1 MKKNKTVDN
10 WLQEWPRDF
19 LIVGIGASAG
29 GIQALKEFFKN
40 VPPDSGMAY
49 VVILHLSPD
58 RDSQLAQVVQAT
70 TAIPVTQVTE
80 KVKIKPDHIYVVPPN
95 QHLVIQDSFIAPS
108 LNVTVED
115 RRAPVDIFFRN
126 LADTHGARAICV
138 VLSGTGANGSMGLKR
153 IKELGGAAYVQN
165 PKEAEFD
172 EMPRNSIATAL
183 VDDVLPA
190 AEIPRKI
197 VAFKNSLGTVR
208 ISVEVEK
215 TSEEEQ
221 HALREILT
229 QLRFKTGHDFHNY
242 KRPTLLR
249 RIERR
254 IYIRNLASL
263 TEYADYVQKN
273 PDECVSLMKDLL
285 ISVTNFFRD
294 KKAWNAIEVEV
305 LPRVLK
311 EKNAQKQLRIWVA
324 GCATGEEAYSIA
336 MLSAEKTLGV
346 LGAPKVQI
354 FATDIDEMAIAQARE
369 GFYSVNDAAD
379 VSPERM
385 SRFFNKERNGY
396 RVRREIR
403 EMVMFAH
410 HNFLKDPPFSHLDII
425 SCRNVLI
432 YLNHTAQER
441 VAETFHFAL
450 NLGGFLFLGLSESAD
465 KVSDLYSIFSREH
478 HIFQSRPANR
488 HFYPIPESVP
498 KYTSE
503 LPQPFTAEQERRN
516 AERISFGELHHLL
529 LEQYAPPSILINE
542 EYDLVHVSEK
552 AGRYLRIKGGEPS
565 RNLLSL
571 VSPELALELRSALFQ
586 AIERKSPVE
595 SRELKI
601 DVENRIETVNIHVR
615 PVLKDGDVAKGLI
628 LVLFEPAATENGDTG
643 NDEVILT
650 GDGRSRHAEEELQRM
665 KSQLRSTMDQYEIQ
679 GEELKSSNE
688 ELQAM
693 NEELRSSAEELE
705 TSKEELQSINEELRT
720 VNQELKLKVEE
731 TTLANNNLQNLMNS
745 ANIGTIF
752 LDRSLRIALYTPD
765 ILNIFNLIP
774 SDSGRPITDITN
786 KLEYSGNLLKDAKMV
801 LEKRVVVESEVT
813 TTDGKA
819 FLMRLLPYRTTEDGI
834 SGVVLTFVDITKLK
848 RTEDALRESEAKV
861 IQFPNDNVK
870 YMFIHLSDD
879 MVKALSKALAKE
891 ENNELLTKADFAN
904 SFKPLYK
911 NGLIAVKRI
920 KHDNKNKNVWYITK
934 LGKKALET
942 YGVEW
947 AS

>member
-1 MKKNKTVDN
+1 
-10 WLQEWPRDF
+10 
-19 LIVGIGASAG
+19 
-29 GIQALKEFFKN
+29 
-40 VPPDSGMAY
+40 
-49 VVILHLSPD
+49 
-58 RDSQLAQVVQAT
+58 
-70 TAIPVTQVTE
+70 
-80 KVKIKPDHIYVVPPN
+80 
-95 QHLVIQDSFIAPS
+95 
-108 LNVTVED
+108 
-115 RRAPVDIFFRN
+115 
-126 LADTHGARAICV
+126 
-138 VLSGTGANGSMGLKR
+138 
-153 IKELGGAAYVQN
+153 
-165 PKEAEFD
+165 
-172 EMPRNSIATAL
+172 
-183 VDDVLPA
+183 
-190 AEIPRKI
+190 
-197 VAFKNSLGTVR
+197 
-208 ISVEVEK
+208 
-215 TSEEEQ
+215 
-221 HALREILT
+221 
-229 QLRFKTGHDFHNY
+229 
-242 KRPTLLR
+242 
-249 RIERR
+249 
-254 IYIRNLASL
+254 
-263 TEYADYVQKN
+263 
-273 PDECVSLMKDLL
+273 
-285 ISVTNFFRD
+285 
-294 KKAWNAIEVEV
+294 
-305 LPRVLK
+305 
-311 EKNAQKQLRIWVA
+311 
-324 GCATGEEAYSIA
+324 
-336 MLSAEKTLGV
+336 
-346 LGAPKVQI
+346 
-354 FATDIDEMAIAQARE
+354 
-369 GFYSVNDAAD
+369 
-379 VSPERM
+379 
-385 SRFFNKERNGY
+385 
-396 RVRREIR
+396 
-403 EMVMFAH
+403 
-410 HNFLKDPPFSHLDII
+410 
-425 SCRNVLI
+425 
-432 YLNHTAQER
+432 
-441 VAETFHFAL
+441 
-450 NLGGFLFLGLSESAD
+450 
-465 KVSDLYSIFSREH
+465 
-478 HIFQSRPANR
+478 
-488 HFYPIPESVP
+488 
-498 KYTSE
+498 
-503 LPQPFTAEQERRN
+503 
-516 AERISFGELHHLL
+516 
-529 LEQYAPPSILINE
+529 
-542 EYDLVHVSEK
+542 
-552 AGRYLRIKGGEPS
+552 
-565 RNLLSL
+565 
-571 VSPELALELRSALFQ
+571 
-586 AIERKSPVE
+586 
-595 SRELKI
+595 
-601 DVENRIETVNIHVR
+601 
-615 PVLKDGDVAKGLI
+615 VAKGLI

-643 NDEVILT
+643 DDEVILT